1 MCRTQVEIV
10 PFWRDLVGLAIA
22 LTAVAAVAAD
32 GTVVLWES
40 LSFLGLCPQPTR
52 ACPSPP
58 APPPAPPPAAP
69 PAARPPVRVVPR
81 LRPVPLA
88 DAPLSRCRRAL
99 RAGRAGLARPGALLL
114 GGRGGGGRGGLGLEV
129 AAASAPGRAPRG
141 RASRTGV
148 GVRAARRAFGRDFD
162 CGCFGCAAAH
172 GGPSSGRRRP
182 CGGAVG

>member
-52 ACPSPP
+52 AYPSPLP
-58 APPPAPPPAAP
+58 ACTPACTP

-99 RAGRAGLARPGALLL
+99 RAGRAGLARPAALLL
-114 GGRGGGGRGGLGLEV
+114 GGRGGGGRGGLRLEV

-148 GVRAARRAFGRDFD
+148 GVRAARRTFGPD
-162 CGCFGCAAAH
+162 FGCGFGCVAAH
-172 GGPSSGRRRP
+172 GGSSSGRRRP